1 MSGTDLEAAFARV
14 ASADVLLVASDY
26 DGVLSPIVPTP
37 GDAVPHRGALDAFL
51 AVSRYPTVRSV
62 IISGRSEPTLESFV
76 GTPIGVRLIG
86 NHGALLGGTPTDDQ
100 RATVASITNTLT
112 AVAARHP
119 GTAVEPKPLGAAFHY
134 RHADDRNGALGDAR
148 GAVAGFDARIIE
160 GKEVLEVVIGHG
172 TKGTAI
178 EAVRVQTDA
187 AHVVYIGD
195 DVTDED
201 VFVSLRPDDIGIK
214 VGDGPTAARFRIGG
228 PDDVEAAFSTL
239 ERFLSATRG

>member
-1 MSGTDLEAAFARV
+1 MTSTDLEAALARV
-14 ASADVLLVASDY
+14 ATAEVLLVASDY
-26 DGVLSPIVPTP
+26 DGVLSPIVPEP
-37 GDAVPHRGALDAFL
+37 EDAVPHRGALDAFL
-51 AVSRYPTVRSV
+51 AVSRHPSVRPV

-86 NHGALLGGTPTDDQ
+86 NHGALLGGAPTNEE
-100 RATVASITNTLT
+100 RATVASITEALT

-119 GTAVEPKPLGAAFHY
+119 GAAVEPKRLGAAFHY
-134 RHADDRNGALGDAR
+134 RHAGDRSGALNDAR
-148 GAVAGFDARIIE
+148 DAVAAFDARIIE

-178 EAVRVQTDA
+178 EAVRAQTDA
-187 AHVVYIGD
+187 EFVVYVGD

-201 VFVSLRPDDIGIK
+201 VFVSLGTDDIGIK

-228 PDDVEAAFSTL
+228 PDDVATTFATL
-239 ERFLSATRG
+239 EGFLSARR